1 MSEEKNKVN
10 AGLSGKSEADLVE
23 DVTDKVIAMAEY
35 DTIVTDPDPTP
46 AAAGL
51 ILTHMKDGI
60 SKEAGLLLELK
71 QVRDDIDADKKKL
84 IDIMVNKWAPQI
96 QNTPNITI
104 GQIHVLGFHVTG
116 ENPIIPIPIDTV
128 PVVTKI
134 VTNIP
139 EKHILHVI
147 DSKDEKK
154 AVPTGMLRTDV
165 FAQIGGTKPVNMA
178 GLIANGGSRV
188 GEVTAGKFIFDVPNG
203 NKGKTVFYILTYI
216 EKKTKKSFSYSIVYD
231 AVVT

>member
-1 MSEEKNKVN
+1 MSEERIKVN
-10 AGLSGKSEADLVE
+10 AGVTGKTEADLVE
-23 DVTDKVIAMAEY
+23 DISEKVKSMDEN
-35 DTIVTDPDPTP
+35 DTIVTTPDPSTTVV
-46 AAAGL
+46 GGV
-51 ILTHMKDGI
+51 LTHMKDGI
-60 SKEAGLLLELK
+60 SKEASLLLELK